1 MMAGPFDDLI
11 PQSASP
17 DARERA
23 YGGGEAAPAPRP
35 AGPFDDLIRP
45 DAPTKTRPPGS
56 YRVEE
61 PEDPPAPGQSAPR
74 PYLRGVVRGATS
86 EFGDELAGVAVAG
99 AQGRDPRLVVT
110 SPGLTLARGAGRLG
124 YEYLTGTGTDIPQGS
139 GDPALQIARREAGL
153 PALEPTLRPGSAT
166 ELARRV
172 TEDERNAN
180 RLAEMEAPGT
190 TLAGQITGAVA
201 APVGATAL
209 RGVAMGIRMLGGALT
224 AGGMGFAAGAGE
236 GETLPERGEKAVTGG
251 VIGGTIGA
259 VLPVGAEAVAR
270 TGRAVVAPIARAIA
284 RYRDEEGAAA
294 RAVAETY
301 ERAQARAA
309 GGKDALP
316 RAEFDRLKAEGAPVV
331 NLDMTG
337 TRGQRLA
344 KASANLSEDAKQAL
358 QEPLE
363 ARFAS
368 EGERAGGWLA
378 RLVGRKAINI
388 DEIREAK
395 TGANSV
401 AYQRAYTEGAAMNA
415 RAGLEGAFWTPEL
428 RRLSRAPDV
437 REAMLGIGRQEG
449 NRSIIAGRQSPAH
462 NPWVEIDTPAG
473 KRLDFRSY
481 ETGNLDKPSLEAWDA
496 VQRILRAKYK
506 AALGPNGDVTSEARQ
521 IGILRDR
528 LNTELDRIAPRFR
541 EARGTAYR
549 GFKAEDAWEAGENY
563 VTGTYSAREAAE
575 LAKQIRD
582 FSAADRVLFM
592 HGFAST
598 LIKRVTS
605 MGDNQALTNR
615 IFNSPEARKRVA
627 EAMGEKRAKEI
638 EAFLH
643 VARIANR
650 GKNAVTGGSS
660 TTEQVRDV
668 FKSLGREAVLPGAG
682 SLIAPAATGN
692 WDWTTI
698 LAGAGGG
705 AGLGYGRSKVRKLT
719 LERDSRIATH
729 IGEMLASNDP
739 DIFRRGIAILASHE
753 RMMDRVRNFATP
765 TSRAAAPQTTDLA
778 PQIAGT
784 GRTEPEGEQVPRP
797 EQ

>member
-1 MMAGPFDDLI
+1 MTELPPGFVLEGAPPEPPPGFILETPPGSVAPPGTEPGGPV
-11 PQSASP
+11 P
-17 DARERA
+17 
-23 YGGGEAAPAPRP
+23 PAV
-35 AGPFDDLIRP
+35 
-45 DAPTKTRPPGS
+45 TRPPGS

-61 PEDPPAPGQSAPR
+61 PEDPIAPGQSAPSAFG
-74 PYLRGVVRGATS
+74 RGVVRGATA
-86 EFGDELAGVAVAG
+86 EFGDELAGVRAAAPSLPPGLSLSPNPVAQLAPYVAG
-99 AQGRDPRLVVT
+99 GARL
-110 SPGLTLARGAGRLG
+110 A
-124 YEYLTGTGTDIPQGS
+124 YEGLTGTGTEAPQAES
-139 GDPALQIARREAGL
+139 AAMQVARREAGI
-153 PALEPTLRPGSAT
+153 PAPEPTPRPGSAT

-180 RLAEMEAPGT
+180 RLAEMEAPGM

-209 RGVAMGIRMLGGALT
+209 RGVAMGIRMLRGALT

-236 GETLPERGEKAVTGG
+236 GETLPERGEKALTGG

-270 TGRAVVAPIARAIA
+270 TGRAVFQPIARAIA

-401 AYQRAYTEGAAMNA
+401 AYKRAYTEGAALNA
-415 RAGLEGAFWTPEL
+415 RAGLEGAFWTTEL

-449 NRSIIAGRQSPAH
+449 NRSIIAGFPSPAH

-473 KRLDFRSY
+473 KRIAFREY
-481 ETGNLDKPSLEAWDA
+481 ETGNKDTPSLEAWDA

-638 EAFLH
+638 EAYLH

-668 FKSLGREAVLPGAG
+668 FMSMGREAQLP
-682 SLIAPAATGN
+682 IASGLATGAATG
-692 WDWTTI
+692 DWGWSSI
-698 LAGAGGG
+698 LAGTAVAGG
-705 AGLGYGRSKVRKLT
+705 RHVKRKMS
-719 LERDSRIATH
+719 LERDARIATH

-765 TSRAAAPQTTDLA
+765 ASRAAAPQTTDLGGAQLQGAVRA
-778 PQIAGT
+778 PA
-784 GRTEPEGEQVPRP
+784 EEEK
-797 EQ
+797 